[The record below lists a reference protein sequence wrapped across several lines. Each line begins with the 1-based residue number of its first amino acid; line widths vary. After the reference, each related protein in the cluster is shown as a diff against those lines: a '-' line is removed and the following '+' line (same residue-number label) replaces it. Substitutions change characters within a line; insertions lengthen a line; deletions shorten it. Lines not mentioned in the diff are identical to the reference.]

1 MRVLLV
7 EDNERLSS
15 LMRGGLARG
24 GFTVDAFDCLGDA
37 EAAIGVVDYD
47 LILLDLGLPDG
58 DGIEG

>member
-7 EDNERLSS
+7 EDNERLSA

-24 GFTVDAFDCLGDA
+24 GFTVDAFGRLGDA
-37 EAAIGVVDYD
+37 ESAVDTVDYD

-58 DGIEG
+58 DGMD